1 MAHVHSV
8 CGASPNEIL
17 CKRAHAEMLQYDAI
31 WWQDFDRQ
39 RQMHA
44 FDRVA
49 RIYVLSVFAKDDG
62 EVLV

>member
-1 MAHVHSV
+1 M
-8 CGASPNEIL
+8 PL
-17 CKRAHAEMLQYDAI
+17 AEALAFDAI

-49 RIYVLSVFAKDDG
+49 RIYVLSVFAKDGRD
-62 EVLV
+62 VLV

>member
-1 MAHVHSV
+1 M
-8 CGASPNEIL
+8 PL
-17 CKRAHAEMLQYDAI
+17 AEALQYDAI

-49 RIYVLSVFAKDDG
+49 RIYVLSVFANDGG